1 MTSRA
6 DASSTAIDSGCAPAR
21 GKPRFRGVSHQYAFF
36 LAALAGIGLIAAA
49 ETAEAKIAVATYAV
63 SVAAM
68 FAASALYHRITWPP
82 AQRRRLRRLDHAMIY
97 VLIGGTYTPF
107 CVLAL
112 PRGAGVAVLAVVWSG
127 ALAGIVLALAW
138 ANRPKW
144 IDVLLAVTLGWV
156 GIVILPQLLD
166 AVGLT
171 VVGLLLAGGLS
182 YTAGSL
188 VYARRRPDPIPAVF
202 GYHELFHALVIL
214 AAAFQYAAIAIFVL
228 PSA

>member
-1 MTSRA
+1 M
-6 DASSTAIDSGCAPAR
+6 
-21 GKPRFRGVSHQYAFF
+21 SHQYAFF
-36 LAALAGIGLIAAA
+36 LAALAGSALVVRA
-49 ETAEAKIAVATYAV
+49 ETGEAKIAVATYAL

-68 FAASALYHRITWPP
+68 FAASALYHRITWSP
-82 AQRRRLRRLDHAMIY
+82 AQRRRLRSLDHAMIY

-127 ALAGIVLALAW
+127 AVAGIVLAVAW
-138 ANRPKW
+138 ENRSKW

-171 VVGLLLAGGLS
+171 VLGLLLAGGIS

-188 VYARRRPDPIPAVF
+188 VYARRRPDPIPGAF
-202 GYHELFHALVIL
+202 GYHELFHALVIV
-214 AAAFQYAAIAIFVL
+214 AAAFQYAAVAIVAL
-228 PSA
+228 GRA